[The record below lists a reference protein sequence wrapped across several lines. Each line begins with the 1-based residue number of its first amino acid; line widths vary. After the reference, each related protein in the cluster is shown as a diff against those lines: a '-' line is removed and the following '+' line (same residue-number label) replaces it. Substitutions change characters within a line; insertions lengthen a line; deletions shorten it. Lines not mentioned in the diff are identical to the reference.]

1 MTKRPRPKT
10 ATQVA
15 DERRAEKAEKA
26 RLAAQ
31 NAGMSYRNE
40 VATRVY
46 TRLVPLMVAGGDKS
60 QVEALC
66 AGAAQ
71 VSIIAGNALMAAI
84 VQDQKGAPD
93 A

>member
-1 MTKRPRPKT
+1 MTKRPQFKT
-10 ATQVA
+10 A
-15 DERRAEKAEKA
+15 AEKAAERLADKTAKA
-26 RLAAQ
+26 RTAAQ
-31 NAGMSYRNE
+31 AAGMSYRNE

-46 TRLVPLMVAGGDKS
+46 TRLVPMLIAGNDTS
-60 QVEALC
+60 QVEAIC
-66 AGAAQ
+66 TGAAR